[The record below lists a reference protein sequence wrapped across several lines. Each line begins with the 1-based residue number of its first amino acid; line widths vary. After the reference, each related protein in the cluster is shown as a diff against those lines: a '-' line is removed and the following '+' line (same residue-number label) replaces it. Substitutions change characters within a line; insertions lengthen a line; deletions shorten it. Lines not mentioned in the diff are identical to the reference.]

1 MTFELFWIIG
11 FILYWVILIGMMW
24 VDNYLN
30 HYHNQIDDHLSTV
43 VISLFPVVNAIAA
56 LFLFV
61 LLCCVVWDGRQIIVL
76 RFNSFRGK

>member
-11 FILYWVILIGMMW
+11 FILYWVILIGMMRI
-24 VDNYLN
+24 DSYLN